1 MKENDKSYSEIKK
14 ELLDDFWIALD
25 KVDFSCYR
33 PDSPVFMYP
42 VTIGMLYM
50 VLDKVDPQNDVTE
63 EIEGAEKYMDM
74 YEETKEPAYHTMA
87 GDEVKHAKFL
97 LGKMKQNH
105 PGVDFSEYDKE
116 ISELQSRL

>member
-1 MKENDKSYSEIKK
+1 MSKDGKSYREIKK
-14 ELLDDFWIALD
+14 ELLDDFWVALD

-42 VTIGMLYM
+42 VTIGMLYT
-50 VLDKVDPQNDVTE
+50 VLDKVDPENDVTE
-63 EIEGAEKYMDM
+63 EISGAEKYMDL

-97 LGKMKQNH
+97 LGKMKQAH
-105 PGVDFSEYDKE
+105 PGVDFSVYEDK
-116 ISELQSRL
+116 IFSLQNKL

>member
-25 KVDFSCYR
+25 KIDFSCYR

-42 VTIGMLYM
+42 VTIGMLYTI
-50 VLDKVDPQNDVTE
+50 LDKVDPQNDVSE
-63 EIEGAEKYMDM
+63 EIEGAEKYMEM

-105 PGVDFSEYDKE
+105 PNVDFSEYDKE
-116 ISELQSRL
+116 ILEIQSKL